1 MRQHLSQ
8 YYKVIEQNS
17 LPIPHSI
24 VREHDFRDYKRQK
37 ILAPI
42 METKIFCLFAPSAGL
57 TFDIVRYRS

>member
-24 VREHDFRDYKRQK
+24 VRELKIDDYKRTEALGFHYGDQE
-37 ILAPI
+37 LLHFYAFR
-42 METKIFCLFAPSAGL
+42 ERHVL
-57 TFDIVRYRS
+57 